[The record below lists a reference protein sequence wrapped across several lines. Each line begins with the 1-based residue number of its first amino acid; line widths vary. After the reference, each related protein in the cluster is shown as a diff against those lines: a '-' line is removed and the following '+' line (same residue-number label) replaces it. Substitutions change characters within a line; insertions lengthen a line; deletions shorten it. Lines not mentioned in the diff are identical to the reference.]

1 MVCITKAFV
10 DNIKVNIR
18 NGGNS
23 LKKRLV
29 SIILLLCIILSMSLG
44 VYGAEELKINAKS
57 ALLLDFNTGE
67 IIYKLNENDRL
78 APASITKIM
87 TLLLA
92 IEAVDSGKIG
102 LKDQVVISSHAE
114 GMGGSQVYLE
124 AGESQELEEL
134 FKAIAIRSAN
144 DAAVAVAEYISG
156 SEDVFV
162 KKMNDRAK
170 ALGMKNTQFSNAS
183 GLPDDN
189 HYISAYDVALMSKE
203 LLKHDKINELMS
215 IYMYDMKVGKN
226 KPSVQ
231 TMVNTNR
238 LIKEYEGATGIK
250 TGSTKEAGYCL
261 SGSAKRD
268 NLQLI
273 AVVMGAENSKIRFD
287 EAKRMLDYGFANYDS
302 ISIGKKGDIIA
313 VIPVEKG
320 KLMEVELVLE
330 RDSYIL
336 LPKGD
341 KGKIS
346 KIINLP
352 DSVEAPFI
360 SGDEIGSLSIYVNE
374 HEVNKVKLVSKY
386 NVEKANFINI
396 LDRSIKSFL
405 R

>member
-1 MVCITKAFV
+1 
-10 DNIKVNIR
+10 
-18 NGGNS
+18 
-23 LKKRLV
+23 
-29 SIILLLCIILSMSLG
+29 MSLG
-44 VYGAEELKINAKS
+44 VYGAEDLKINAKA

-102 LKDQVVISSHAE
+102 LKDQVIISSHAE

-170 ALGMKNTQFSNAS
+170 ALGMKNTQFSNTS
-183 GLPDDN
+183 GLPDAN

-203 LLKHDKINELMS
+203 LLKHEKIHEWLS

-250 TGSTKEAGYCL
+250 TGSTNEAGYCL
-261 SGSAKRD
+261 SGSAKRG

-273 AVVMGAENSKIRFD
+273 AVVMGSENSKIRFD

-302 ISIGKKGDIIA
+302 VSIGKKGDIIGS
-313 VIPVEKG
+313 VPVEKG
-320 KLMEVELVLE
+320 RLTEVELVLE

-336 LPKGD
+336 LPKGE
-341 KGKIS
+341 KGKVS
-346 KIINLP
+346 KIVNLP
-352 DSVEAPFI
+352 DSVEAPLMPGNEVGI
-360 SGDEIGSLSIYVNE
+360 LSIYVDE
-374 HEVNKVKLVSKY
+374 KEVDKVKLVSK
-386 NVEKANFINI
+386 NGVEKANLINI
-396 LDRSIKSFL
+396 LDRTIKNFL

>member
-1 MVCITKAFV
+1 MICITKTFV

-23 LKKRLV
+23 LKKRLM
-29 SIILLLCIILSMSLG
+29 SIILLLCIILSMPLG
-44 VYGAEELKINAKS
+44 AYGAEDLKINAKS

-92 IEAVDSGKIG
+92 MEAVDSGKIG

-183 GLPDDN
+183 GLPDAN
-189 HYISAYDVALMSKE
+189 HYISAHDVALMSKE
-203 LLKHDKINELMS
+203 LLKHDKINEWLS

-250 TGSTKEAGYCL
+250 TGSTNEAGYCL
-261 SGSAKRD
+261 SGSAKRG

-302 ISIGKKGDIIA
+302 ISIGKKGDIIG
-313 VIPVEKG
+313 VVPVEKG
-320 KLMEVELVLE
+320 RLTEVELVLE

-336 LPKGD
+336 LPKGE
-341 KGKIS
+341 KGKVS
-346 KIINLP
+346 KIVKLP
-352 DSVEAPFI
+352 DFVEAPLI
-360 SGDEIGSLSIYVNE
+360 PGNEVGILSIYVDE
-374 HEVNKVKLVSKY
+374 KEVDKVKLVSKDS
-386 NVEKANFINI
+386 VEKANLINI
-396 LDRSIKSFL
+396 LDRTIKSFL

>member
-1 MVCITKAFV
+1 M

-23 LKKRLV
+23 LKKRLM
-29 SIILLLCIILSMSLG
+29 SIIILLCMILSMSLEVHG
-44 VYGAEELKINAKS
+44 EEDLKVNAKS

-92 IEAVDSGKIG
+92 MEAVDSGKIS
-102 LKDQVVISSHAE
+102 LQDQVIISSHAE

-156 SEDVFV
+156 SEEVFV
-162 KKMNDRAK
+162 RKMNDKAK
-170 ALGMKNTQFSNAS
+170 SLGMKNTKFSNAS
-183 GLPDDN
+183 GLPDKD

-203 LLKHDKINELMS
+203 LLKHEKVNEWLS
-215 IYMYDMKVGKN
+215 IYMYDMAVGKN
-226 KPSVQ
+226 KPSIQ

-238 LIKEYEGATGIK
+238 LIKEYEGANGIK
-250 TGSTKEAGYCL
+250 TGSTNEAGYCL
-261 SGSAKRD
+261 SGSAKRG

-273 AVVMGAENSKIRFD
+273 AVVMGSENSKIRFN

-302 ISIGKKGDIIA
+302 VAIGKKGDI
-313 VIPVEKG
+313 VGVLPVEKG
-320 KLMEVELVLE
+320 KLVEVEMALQK
-330 RDSYIL
+330 DSYIL
-336 LPKGD
+336 LPKGS

-346 KIINLP
+346 KVINLP
-352 DSVEAPFI
+352 ESISAPFL
-360 SGDEIGSLSIYVNE
+360 SGTEIGSLSIYVDE
-374 HEVNKVKLVSKY
+374 KEVDKINLVSTTS
-386 NVEKANFINI
+386 VEKVNLIKMLNRTIKNFI
-396 LDRSIKSFL
+396 K
-405 R
+405 